1 MENILTRYYIPMQPD
16 RKKDAAQTHPVNDSK
31 TCNTWTEIHY
41 LSLLVIFHASLHH
54 KQSPTV

>member
-31 TCNTWTEIHY
+31 TCNTGQKYTICHY
-41 LSLLVIFHASLHH
+41 L
-54 KQSPTV
+54 